1 MTLKLRGTRTLI
13 GVVAV
18 VGLLAAGSSNPPEA
32 EAFAPANKGAVV
44 NYLHS
49 ITGSKVVSGQHNKEP
64 AAQPGYYTQRVHDI
78 TGVYP
83 GLWGGDFLF
92 GANDVAN
99 RQSVVNQ
106 ARTEWQNGSL
116 VVLSWHVCP
125 PTGASTCT
133 WEQINGDLTDW
144 QWSQLITN
152 GTALNTAWKSRLDE
166 IVPSLQQLEDA
177 GVPAIFRPLHE
188 MNETWPWWGGR
199 SGTDGS
205 SRLYQITHD
214 YLVQAKGL
222 NNLVWAWNVQ
232 DNPNGN
238 LAGYYPGAGY
248 TDVVTLDAWYKDFP
262 SQGEYAALQNIA
274 AGKPIALGEIGR
286 MPSEWQLASQPNW
299 SYFMHWSEQLESQN
313 SHQAIKDTYYNPRV
327 LHQGDLTIP

>member
-1 MTLKLRGTRTLI
+1 M
-13 GVVAV
+13 
-18 VGLLAAGSSNPPEA
+18 
-32 EAFAPANKGAVV
+32 

-64 AAQPGYYTQRVHDI
+64 AALPGQYTQRVHDI

-92 GANDVAN
+92 GANDVGN
-99 RQSVVNQ
+99 RQSVINQ

-125 PTGASTCT
+125 PTGGSSCT
-133 WEQINGDLTDW
+133 WEQINGDLDDW
-144 QWSQLITN
+144 QWSQLTTD
-152 GTALNTAWKSRLDE
+152 GTFLNNAWKSRLDE
-166 IVPSLQQLEDA
+166 IAPFLQQLENA

-188 MNETWPWWGGR
+188 MNEDWPWWGGR
-199 SGTDGS
+199 SGSDGS
-205 SRLYQITHD
+205 SRLYQITYD
-214 YLVQAKGL
+214 YLVHSKGFG
-222 NNLVWAWNVQ
+222 NLVWAWNVQ
-232 DNPNGN
+232 DNPNGD

-262 SQGEYAALQNIA
+262 SQGEYNSLRSIA

-286 MPSEWQLASQPNW
+286 MPAEWQLSSQPDW
-299 SYFMHWSEQLESQN
+299 TYFMHWSEQLEGNN

-327 LHQGDLTIP
+327 LHQGDLAIG